1 MSKQCVATWV
11 ILLKPVT
18 SLAYLEFLMSRTC
31 FWICNSSLCH
41 LFNFLYIHPSVF
53 NTPFFQYNL
62 EQLVPR
68 GFFSFYPMSNNVSAN
83 NIFQNWKTKL
93 WLYFILVG
101 HCLVSYLSHVLII
114 IRSELYHRCSEHI
127 SFTHTLGLF
136 KISVGGSIF
145 HINLGK
151 WHPSKIGD
159 CIIS

>member
-1 MSKQCVATWV
+1 M
-11 ILLKPVT
+11 
-18 SLAYLEFLMSRTC
+18 
-31 FWICNSSLCH
+31 
-41 LFNFLYIHPSVF
+41 
-53 NTPFFQYNL
+53 
-62 EQLVPR
+62 
-68 GFFSFYPMSNNVSAN
+68 
-83 NIFQNWKTKL
+83 
-93 WLYFILVG
+93 
-101 HCLVSYLSHVLII
+101 SYLSHVLII